1 MLSLDWNKYR
11 PMTLATGSTDR
22 TIKVWDLRSS
32 VQAPPGSGL
41 VTGQGGQMVSALLGH
56 EYAVRSVAWSPH
68 NPSTLASASYDMT
81 ARIWDT
87 DSAVHGATGSA
98 AMGGNQSLRK
108 IHDGH
113 TEFVAAVAWSLF
125 EPDRIASCAWDA
137 ETHLW

>member
-1 MLSLDWNKYR
+1 
-11 PMTLATGSTDR
+11 MTT
-22 TIKVWDLRSS
+22 
-32 VQAPPGSGL
+32 
-41 VTGQGGQMVSALLGH
+41 ALLGH

-68 NPSTLASASYDMT
+68 SPSILASASYDMT
-81 ARIWDT
+81 ARVWDS
-87 DSAVHGATGSA
+87 DAAIHGAVGSA
-98 AMGGNQSLRK
+98 AMGGNGSLRK